1 SLLLAFAGGICAA
14 QVAMWFSD
22 WVAARTVGDST
33 EGLVLLTLD
42 WRVLSWAFGA
52 CLFTALAFGM
62 APALFALRLDLN
74 STLKSGARARRLT
87 SARIRR
93 DSPAIQG
100 VETGP
105 ATLCRRAG
113 PWPVCAATSY
123 NEAHQRGVRY
133 PESLAPGKP

>member
-1 SLLLAFAGGICAA
+1 
-14 QVAMWFSD
+14 MWFSD

-74 STLKSGARARRLT
+74 STLKSGARGTIGDRGHQRFRHVLIVGQFAL
-87 SARIRR
+87 AMVLLAGAALV
-93 DSPAIQG
+93 SPHVVLGSPVRFLSLCTRAG
-100 VETGP
+100 VREKVSECETG
-105 ATLCRRAG
+105 
-113 PWPVCAATSY
+113 S
-123 NEAHQRGVRY
+123 
-133 PESLAPGKP
+133 